1 MMLVVMWLLWL
12 AVNVG
17 VFSLYGADKR
27 RARQGRWRIPE
38 RVLLLG
44 ALCMGGVGA
53 WMGMKVFRHKTKHAV
68 FRAAVPTLAV
78 ISMALMAAASLKF
91 MRIL

>member
-1 MMLVVMWLLWL
+1 MLAALWIAYL
-12 AVNVG
+12 AINVG

-53 WMGMKVFRHKTKHAV
+53 WLGMEVFRHKTKHAV
-68 FRAAVPTLAV
+68 FCICVPVLAV
-78 ISMALMAAASLKF
+78 AGVVLMGAASLRMLHIF
-91 MRIL
+91 